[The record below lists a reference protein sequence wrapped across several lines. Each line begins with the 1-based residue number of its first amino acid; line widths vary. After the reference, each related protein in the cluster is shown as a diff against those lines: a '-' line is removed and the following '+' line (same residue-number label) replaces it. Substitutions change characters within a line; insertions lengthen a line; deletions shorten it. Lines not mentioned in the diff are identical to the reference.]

1 MTTTVSVG
9 ELIAEVESHTP
20 DASPV
25 ERVREAQTRAYT
37 LAEAGEQLVGYFV
50 SRAKEAGASWAS
62 IGEALGVSKQAAQQ
76 SSRSRFARYTQRAR
90 GVVVGAQEVARQ
102 RGNHFVGTEHL
113 LLGILGE
120 SEGLGATVLTEL
132 AEAATSAGTHTDVET
147 ATRAKLH
154 PGEETAP
161 PARIPFTPRA
171 RRSLDRAAE
180 VSTELGHGFVGTEH
194 LLLGLFGTGGI
205 ADDVLAELGIAETT
219 VRERVQA
226 ELARLFAEHT
236 EGLPTI
242 D

>member
-9 ELIAEVESHTP
+9 ELIAEVEAHTSA
-20 DASPV
+20 ASPV

-62 IGEALGVSKQAAQQ
+62 IGEALGVTKQAAQQ

-90 GVVVGAQEVARQ
+90 GVVVGAQEIARQ
-102 RGNHFVGTEHL
+102 QGNHFVGTEHL

-120 SEGLGATVLTEL
+120 VEGLGAKVLAEL
-132 AEAATSAGTHTDVET
+132 AEADVEG
-147 ATRAKLH
+147 ATRVKLH

-161 PARIPFTPRA
+161 PARVPFTPRA
-171 RRSLDRAAE
+171 KRTLDRAAE

-205 ADDVLAELGIAETT
+205 ADDVLAELGVEFTT

-226 ELARLFAEHT
+226 ELARLFTEHT
-236 EGLPTI
+236 EDLPSI

>member
-1 MTTTVSVG
+1 MITTVSVG

-20 DASPV
+20 EASPA

-50 SRAKEAGASWAS
+50 SRAKEAGASWAA

-102 RGNHFVGTEHL
+102 QGNHFVGTEHV

-120 SEGLGATVLTEL
+120 SEGLGAQALSALTD
-132 AEAATSAGTHTDVET
+132 ADVEAAT
-147 ATRAKLH
+147 RARLH
-154 PGEETAP
+154 PGEESAP

-171 RRSLDRAAE
+171 KRTLDRSAE
-180 VSTELGHGFVGTEH
+180 VSSELGHGFVGTEH
-194 LLLGLFGTGGI
+194 LLLGLFGSGGV
-205 ADDVLAELGIAETT
+205 ADEVLDELGVT
-219 VRERVQA
+219 VDVVRDRVTV
-226 ELARLFAEHT
+226 ELAQLFDEHT
-236 EGLPTI
+236 AGLPSV

>member
-1 MTTTVSVG
+1 MIDTMSTTVSVG

-50 SRAKEAGASWAS
+50 SRAKEAGASWAA

-102 RGNHFVGTEHL
+102 QGNHFVGTEHV

-120 SEGLGATVLTEL
+120 SGGLGAQVLGRLTD
-132 AEAATSAGTHTDVET
+132 ADIEAL
-147 ATRAKLH
+147 TRAKLH
-154 PGEETAP
+154 PGEDSAP

-171 RRSLDRAAE
+171 KRTLDRGTE
-180 VSTELGHGFVGTEH
+180 ESTDLGHGFVGTEH

-205 ADDVLAELGIAETT
+205 ADDVLGDLGIT
-219 VRERVQA
+219 VDVVRDRVRV
-226 ELARLFAEHT
+226 ELDRLFT
-236 EGLPTI
+236 EATEDLPSI

>member
-9 ELIAEVESHTP
+9 ELIAEVEARTP
-20 DASPV
+20 EASPV

-50 SRAKEAGASWAS
+50 SRAKESGASWAA

-102 RGNHFVGTEHL
+102 QGNHVVGTEHV

-120 SEGLGATVLTEL
+120 AEGLGARVL
-132 AEAATSAGTHTDVET
+132 AELTDGDVE
-147 ATRAKLH
+147 AVTRARLH

-171 RRSLDRAAE
+171 RRTLDRAAE
-180 VSTELGHGFVGTEH
+180 ESAELGHGFVGTEH
-194 LLLGLFGTGGI
+194 LLLGLFGSGGI
-205 ADDVLAELGIAETT
+205 ADDVLGGLGVDATAA
-219 VRERVQA
+219 RERIRA
-226 ELARLFAEHT
+226 ELARLFDEHT
-236 EGLPTI
+236 ADLPSI

>member
-1 MTTTVSVG
+1 MSTTVSVG
-9 ELIAEVESHTP
+9 ELIAEVEAHTP
-20 DASPV
+20 AASPV

-62 IGEALGVSKQAAQQ
+62 IGEALGVTKQAAQQ

-90 GVVVGAQEVARQ
+90 GVVVGAQEIARQ
-102 RGNHFVGTEHL
+102 QGNHFVGTEHL

-120 SEGLGATVLTEL
+120 VEGLGAKVLAELTE
-132 AEAATSAGTHTDVET
+132 ADVEG
-147 ATRAKLH
+147 ATRVKLH

-161 PARIPFTPRA
+161 PARVPFTPRA
-171 RRSLDRAAE
+171 KRTLDRAAE

-194 LLLGLFGTGGI
+194 LLLGLFGTRGI
-205 ADDVLAELGIAETT
+205 ADDVLAELGVEVTT

-226 ELARLFAEHT
+226 ELARLFTEHT
-236 EGLPTI
+236 EDLPSI

>member
-50 SRAKEAGASWAS
+50 SRAKESGASWAT

-90 GVVVGAQEVARQ
+90 GVVVGAQEAARQ
-102 RGNHFVGTEHL
+102 QGNHFVGTEHV

-120 SEGLGATVLTEL
+120 TDGLGARVLADLTD
-132 AEAATSAGTHTDVET
+132 ADVAGL
-147 ATRAKLH
+147 TRAKLH
-154 PGEETAP
+154 AGEESAP
-161 PARIPFTPRA
+161 PARIPLTPRA
-171 RRSLDRAAE
+171 KRTLDRGAE
-180 VSTELGHGFVGTEH
+180 ASTDLGHGFVGTEH

-205 ADDVLAELGIAETT
+205 ADDVLAELGVTADT
-219 VRERVQA
+219 VRDRVQV
-226 ELARLFAEHT
+226 ELARLVDEHT
-236 EGLPTI
+236 ADLPSV